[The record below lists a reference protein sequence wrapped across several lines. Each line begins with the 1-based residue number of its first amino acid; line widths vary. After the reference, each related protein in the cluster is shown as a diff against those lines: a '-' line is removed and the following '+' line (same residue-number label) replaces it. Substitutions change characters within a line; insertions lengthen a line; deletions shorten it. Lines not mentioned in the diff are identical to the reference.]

1 MPKPEQN
8 LWNSFK
14 QALPKKSHWNRI
26 ENRTGTGAPDVYLV
40 MDGVA
45 CWVELKVINKNR
57 VRISQSQIAW
67 HLSHDRCGGLS
78 FFLMRETGSKSA
90 LLFPSS
96 DALALC
102 EPRAKWPDPICEC
115 VMSEIPASLRAYA
128 LAVNEKSQA
137 A

>member
-1 MPKPEQN
+1 
-8 LWNSFK
+8 
-14 QALPKKSHWNRI
+14 
-26 ENRTGTGAPDVYLV
+26 

-102 EPRAKWPDPICEC
+102 EHRAKWPDPICEC
-115 VMSEIPASLRAYA
+115 VMSEIPARLRAYA
-128 LAVNEKSQA
+128 LAVNEKIQA